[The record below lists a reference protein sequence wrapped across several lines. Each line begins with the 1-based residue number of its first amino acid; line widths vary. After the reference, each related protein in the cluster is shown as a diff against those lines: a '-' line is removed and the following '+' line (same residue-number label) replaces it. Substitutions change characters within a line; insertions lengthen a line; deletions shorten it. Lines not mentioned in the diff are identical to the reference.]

1 MDTQKRRSALIAT
14 FIIFTLATSTV
25 ARIADRIEY
34 DDEIFGEFSRITE
47 ANRMSQSP
55 NVLAKPQVVDYLN
68 FGMGAALGAV
78 VELSI
83 NLSNNCVSTIAS
95 SFQSVY
101 LMIYYMK

>member
-1 MDTQKRRSALIAT
+1 MDTHKTRSALIAT

-25 ARIADRIEY
+25 ARIAERIEY
-34 DDEIFGEFSRITE
+34 DNEIFREFSRITE
-47 ANRMSQSP
+47 AKRMEQSP
-55 NVLAKPQVVDYLN
+55 NVLAKPLAVDYLN
-68 FGMGAALGAV
+68 FGIGAALGAV

-83 NLSNNCVSTIAS
+83 NMSNNCVSTIAS